1 MLTFHRNCAR
11 SHPENHNLAELL
23 CAKSVS
29 APDEVMYLNIYDVS
43 EKAGVSIATV
53 SRVINNSENVSEKNR
68 KKVLSVM
75 EELGYTPNVFARGLN
90 LNTMKT
96 IGIMCS
102 DSSDTYLANAVYYL
116 EQELRHCGYDSFLC
130 CTGYELATKQKYF
143 DLLLSKRVDAMILVG
158 SSFLELKES
167 ENGYIMEGAK
177 RVPIMLMNGCLD
189 KPGIYSVYS
198 DDFKAMYDGT
208 KRLIMEGHKRILFLY
223 KRESYSGNQ
232 KLAGYKK
239 ALLEAG
245 IAPDEELILKCP
257 KELPAIFSFIEELY
271 EKDLSFDAILASE
284 DIMALGAVKYA
295 NAHGI
300 SVPKDLA
307 IIGFNN
313 SILAQC
319 CDPEITSIDN
329 RVEVLSRTTVK
340 LLMDILS
347 GEEVPHQTVIDTVL
361 IERQTG

>member
-1 MLTFHRNCAR
+1 M
-11 SHPENHNLAELL
+11 
-23 CAKSVS
+23 
-29 APDEVMYLNIYDVS
+29 NIYDVS

-53 SRVINNSENVSEKNR
+53 SRVINNSESVSEKNR
-68 KKVLSVM
+68 RKVLSVM

-116 EQELRHCGYDSFLC
+116 EQELRHRGYDSFLC
-130 CTGYELATKQKYF
+130 CTGYELATKQNYF
-143 DLLLSKRVDAMILVG
+143 RLLLSKRVDAMILVG

-167 ENGYIMEGAK
+167 ENGYIIEGANQI
-177 RVPIMLMNGCLD
+177 PIMLMNGYLD
-189 KPGIYSVYS
+189 KPGIYSIFS
-198 DDFKAMYDGT
+198 DDFKAMYHGT
-208 KRLIMEGHKRILFLY
+208 KRLIAQGRKRILFLY

-245 IAPDEELILKCP
+245 LTPDKELILKCP
-257 KELPAIFSFIEELY
+257 KELPAILSFMEALH
-271 EKDLSFDAILASE
+271 KKGLSFDAVLASE
-284 DIMALGAVKYA
+284 DIMAVGAVKYA

-300 SVPKDLA
+300 SIPHELA

-313 SILAQC
+313 SILAEC
-319 CDPEITSIDN
+319 CEPELTSIDN
-329 RVEVLSRTTVK
+329 QVEVLSRTTVK
-340 LLMDILS
+340 LLMDVLS
-347 GEEVPHQTVIDTVL
+347 GEEVPRQTIIETEL